1 MRFGRTPEQHAF
13 SEALDDLL
21 AAADVVS
28 SSRAWAAGDHSPGL
42 KLWQRLAE
50 LGVTGLLVPEEHGG
64 VGATPVDLAVA
75 FERLGYHGVPG
86 PWIESVAVAPALL
99 AGTPD
104 SDILQRLASGEALV
118 SVAHATRA
126 LDADVSERTYAVSD
140 RVGLTASD
148 SAGPPPSGSGGSTSG
163 APSLVEPA
171 SEASGVETNTA
182 ASVTLLHAVVGAE
195 RKSVDPTRRLFDIT
209 PGEEV
214 AAAVD
219 PGAIDLGTLACSAML
234 HGAGLRLLDD
244 SVAYVKQRTQF
255 GRPIGEFQAVKHL
268 LADVR
273 VALDFA
279 APLVHNAAVE
289 LEAEAPTAARSVS
302 AAKVAAGDAAYLASR
317 TALQVHGAIG
327 YTREFDLSL
336 WILKVRALVGA
347 WGTPAEH
354 RARILESLVAT
365 AGEGA

>member
-21 AAADVVS
+21 GGADVASVA
-28 SSRAWAAGDHSPGL
+28 RAWAAGDHSSGL

-64 VGATPVDLAVA
+64 LGASPVDLTVA

-86 PWIESVAVAPALL
+86 PWVESVAVAPHLL

-104 SDILQRLASGEALV
+104 ADLLPRLASGEALV
-118 SVAHATRA
+118 SVAPTTRA
-126 LDADVSERTYAVSD
+126 LDADVAERTYAVS
-140 RVGLTASD
+140 TALHR
-148 SAGPPPSGSGGSTSG
+148 AGTGT
-163 APSLVEPA
+163 
-171 SEASGVETNTA
+171 
-182 ASVTLLHAVVGAE
+182 E
-195 RKSVDPTRRLFDIT
+195 RESVDPTRRLFEVT
-209 PGEEV
+209 AGEEI
-214 AAAVD
+214 ATID
-219 PGAIDLGTLACSAML
+219 PALALDLGTLACSAQL
-234 HGAGLRLLDD
+234 LGAGLRLLDD

-279 APLVHNAAVE
+279 APLVHNASLTV
-289 LEAEAPTAARSVS
+289 APRDVS
-302 AAKVAAGDAAYLASR
+302 AAKVAAGDAAYMASR

-354 RARILESLVAT
+354 RARILESLVEAR
-365 AGEGA
+365 

>member
-21 AAADVVS
+21 GTAGVPSVA
-28 SSRAWAAGDHSPGL
+28 RAWAAGDHSSGL

-50 LGVTGLLVPEEHGG
+50 LGVTGLLVPESQSG
-64 VGATPVDLAVA
+64 VGATPVDLTVA

-86 PWIESVAVAPALL
+86 PWIESAAVAPGLL

-104 SDILQRLASGEALV
+104 SDLLQRLASGEALV
-118 SVAHATRA
+118 SVAAPRA
-126 LDADVSERTYAVSD
+126 LDADVAEHIYALSD
-140 RVGLTASD
+140 RVGLDT
-148 SAGPPPSGSGGSTSG
+148 PPPSGSGGSTDG
-163 APSLVEPA
+163 APPLVEPA

-182 ASVTLLHAVVGAE
+182 ASATLHHAVVGTE
-195 RKSVDPTRRLFDIT
+195 HKSVDPTRRLFDVT
-209 PGEEV
+209 PGEEIATV
-214 AAAVD
+214 DAATAM
-219 PGAIDLGTLACSAML
+219 DLGTLACSAQL
-234 HGAGLRLLDD
+234 LGAGLRLLDD

-279 APLVHNAAVE
+279 TPLVHNAGVE
-289 LEAEAPTAARSVS
+289 LDAGTVTAARSVS

-336 WILKVRALVGA
+336 WILKVRALLGA

-354 RARILESLVAT
+354 RARILESLVA
-365 AGEGA
+365 GR

>member
-1 MRFGRTPEQHAF
+1 MRFGRTSEQHAF

-21 AAADVVS
+21 GAADVPS
-28 SSRAWAAGDHSPGL
+28 ASRAWASGDHSSGL
-42 KLWQRLAE
+42 KLWQRLAD
-50 LGVTGLLVPEEHGG
+50 LGVTGLLVPEEDGG
-64 VGATPVDLAVA
+64 VGATPADLAVA

-86 PWIESVAVAPALL
+86 PWIESVAVAPRLL

-104 SDILQRLASGEALV
+104 ADVLPRLAAGEAII
-118 SVAHATRA
+118 SVALAARA
-126 LDADVSERTYAVSD
+126 LDADVCERTYALRN
-140 RVGLTASD
+140 RVGLTGSNT
-148 SAGPPPSGSGGSTSG
+148 SGPPPSGSGGSTSG
-163 APSLVEPA
+163 VPPLVEPGERQRA
-171 SEASGVETNTA
+171 GVETNT
-182 ASVTLLHAVVGAE
+182 VTSTTLHHAVLGAE
-195 RKSVDPTRRLFDIT
+195 RKSVDPTRRLFEVT
-209 PGEEV
+209 VGEEIATV
-214 AAAVD
+214 DATAAL
-219 PGAIDLGTLACSAML
+219 DLGTLACSAQL
-234 HGAGLRLLDD
+234 LGAGLRLLDD

-255 GRPIGEFQAVKHL
+255 GRSIGEFQAVKHL

-289 LEAEAPTAARSVS
+289 VDAGAPTSGRAVS

-354 RARILESLVAT
+354 RARILESLA
-365 AGEGA
+365 EGR

>member
-1 MRFGRTPEQHAF
+1 MRFGRTSEQHAF
-13 SEALDDLL
+13 AEALDDLL
-21 AAADVVS
+21 EAADVTAVA
-28 SSRAWAAGDHSPGL
+28 RGWAAGDHSAGL

-50 LGVTGLLVPEEHGG
+50 TGVTGLLAPEEHGG
-64 VGATPVDLAVA
+64 VGATPADLAVA

-99 AGTPD
+99 ADTPEVETLGR
-104 SDILQRLASGEALV
+104 IASGETLV
-118 SVAHATRA
+118 SVASSGRA
-126 LDADVSERTYAVSD
+126 LDADVAEQTYAFGD
-140 RVGLTASD
+140 ALH
-148 SAGPPPSGSGGSTSG
+148 
-163 APSLVEPA
+163 
-171 SEASGVETNTA
+171 
-182 ASVTLLHAVVGAE
+182 HAVVGAE
-195 RKSVDPTRRLFDIT
+195 RTSADPSRRLFEVT
-209 PGEEV
+209 LGEQV
-214 AAAVD
+214 AATID
-219 PGAIDLGTLACSAML
+219 PTALDLGTLACSAML

-244 SVAYVKQRTQF
+244 TVSYVKQRTQF

-289 LEAEAPTAARSVS
+289 LEAGTTTAPRSVS

-354 RARILESLVAT
+354 RARILAVLTSDGLVEAR
-365 AGEGA
+365 

>member
-21 AAADVVS
+21 TAADVPSVA
-28 SSRAWAAGDHSPGL
+28 RAWTTGDHSVGL
-42 KLWQRLAE
+42 KLWQRLAD
-50 LGVTGLLVPEEHGG
+50 LGVTGLLVPDEHGG
-64 VGATPVDLAVA
+64 LGANAVDLTVA
-75 FERLGYHGVPG
+75 FDRLGYHGVPG
-86 PWIESVAVAPALL
+86 PWIESVAVGPTIVVSADADLL
-99 AGTPD
+99 EP
-104 SDILQRLASGEALV
+104 LASGEAIV
-118 SVAHATRA
+118 SVAPPRDWPGGNPSTFAGEIFRPQMARA
-126 LDADVSERTYAVSD
+126 LDADIADPTYS
-140 RVGLTASD
+140 L
-148 SAGPPPSGSGGSTSG
+148 SGGGSTTAHRAGRG
-163 APSLVEPA
+163 AA
-171 SEASGVETNTA
+171 
-182 ASVTLLHAVVGAE
+182 
-195 RKSVDPTRRLFDIT
+195 RKSVDPTRRLFDVTVGDEIT
-209 PGEEV
+209 GI
-214 AAAVD
+214 D
-219 PGAIDLGTLACSAML
+219 PGLALERGTLACSAML

-289 LEAEAPTAARSVS
+289 LDAETPTAARAVS
-302 AAKVAAGDAAYLASR
+302 AAKVTAGDAAYLASR

-354 RARILESLVAT
+354 RARILESLVS
-365 AGEGA
+365 GEDAR

>member
-21 AAADVVS
+21 GAADVPS
-28 SSRAWAAGDHSPGL
+28 ASRAWAAGDHSAGL

-50 LGVTGLLVPEEHGG
+50 LGVTGLLVPEELDGM
-64 VGATPVDLAVA
+64 GATPTDLTVA
-75 FERLGYHGVPG
+75 LERLGYHGIPG
-86 PWIESVAVAPALL
+86 PWIESIAVAPWLL
-99 AGTPD
+99 EDTPD
-104 SDILQRLASGEALV
+104 ADLLERVAAGEALV
-118 SVAHATRA
+118 SVATGSRA
-126 LDADVSERTYAVSD
+126 LDADVAERTYALGATLRRAD
-140 RVGLTASD
+140 
-148 SAGPPPSGSGGSTSG
+148 PGS
-163 APSLVEPA
+163 EQ
-171 SEASGVETNTA
+171 
-182 ASVTLLHAVVGAE
+182 
-195 RKSVDPTRRLFDIT
+195 RSVDPTRRLFDVT
-209 PGEEV
+209 VGEEV
-214 AAAVD
+214 ATID
-219 PGAIDLGTLACSAML
+219 PAPALDLGTLACSAQL
-234 HGAGLRLLDD
+234 LGAGLRLLDD

-268 LADVR
+268 VADVR

-279 APLVHNAAVE
+279 APLVHHASLTLAS
-289 LEAEAPTAARSVS
+289 RDVS

-354 RARILESLVAT
+354 RARILESLVEAR
-365 AGEGA
+365 

>member
-28 SSRAWAAGDHSPGL
+28 ASRAWAAGDHSPGL
-42 KLWQRLAE
+42 KLWQRVAE

-75 FERLGYHGVPG
+75 FERLGYHGAPG

-104 SDILQRLASGEALV
+104 SGILQRLASGEALV
-118 SVAHATRA
+118 SVAAPRA
-126 LDADVSERTYAVSD
+126 LDANVAEHIYALSD
-140 RVGLTASD
+140 RVGLTAPD
-148 SAGPPPSGSGGSTSG
+148 SAGPPPSDSGGSTSG
-163 APSLVEPA
+163 APPLVEPGERQRA
-171 SEASGVETNTA
+171 GVETNTVPSA
-182 ASVTLLHAVVGAE
+182 ILCHAVVGAE
-195 RKSVDPTRRLFDIT
+195 HKSVDPTRRLFDVT
-209 PGEEV
+209 PGAEI
-214 AAAVD
+214 AG
-219 PGAIDLGTLACSAML
+219 GATGPALDLGTLACAAML

-244 SVAYVKQRTQF
+244 SVAYVKQRAQF

-289 LEAEAPTAARSVS
+289 LATGTRTAARSVS

-336 WILKVRALVGA
+336 WILKVRALLNA

-365 AGEGA
+365 R

>member
-21 AAADVVS
+21 GAADVPAA
-28 SSRAWAAGDHSPGL
+28 SRAWATGDHSAGL

-50 LGVTGLLVPEEHGG
+50 LGVTGLLVSEEDGG
-64 VGATPVDLAVA
+64 LSASAVDLTVA

-86 PWIESVAVAPALL
+86 PWIESVAVAPRLL
-99 AGTPD
+99 PGTPD
-104 SDILQRLASGEALV
+104 AELLARLASGEALV
-118 SVAHATRA
+118 SVAPGTRA
-126 LDADVSERTYAVSD
+126 LDADVAERTYA
-140 RVGLTASD
+140 L
-148 SAGPPPSGSGGSTSG
+148 G
-163 APSLVEPA
+163 ATLRRAEP
-171 SEASGVETNTA
+171 
-182 ASVTLLHAVVGAE
+182 GAE
-195 RKSVDPTRRLFDIT
+195 RTSVDPTRRLFEVT
-209 PGEEV
+209 AGEEI
-214 AAAVD
+214 ATID
-219 PGAIDLGTLACSAML
+219 PAPALDFGTLACSAQL
-234 HGAGLRLLDD
+234 LGAGLRLLDD

-289 LEAEAPTAARSVS
+289 LDAEAPTAARAVS
-302 AAKVAAGDAAYLASR
+302 AAKVATGDAAYLASR

-354 RARILESLVAT
+354 RARILESLVEAR
-365 AGEGA
+365 

>member
-1 MRFGRTPEQHAF
+1 MRFGRTSEQHAF

-21 AAADVVS
+21 TATDAVS
-28 SSRAWAAGDHSPGL
+28 ASRAWAAGDHSPGL

-50 LGVTGLLVPEEHGG
+50 LGVTGMLVPEDHGG
-64 VGATPVDLAVA
+64 VGATPIDLVVA

-99 AGTPD
+99 GGAHE
-104 SDILQRLASGEALV
+104 SDILQRLASGDAIV
-118 SVAHATRA
+118 SVATGARA
-126 LDADVSERTYAVSD
+126 LDADLAERTYALRSTTGGVSASSAT
-140 RVGLTASD
+140 VG
-148 SAGPPPSGSGGSTSG
+148 G
-163 APSLVEPA
+163 
-171 SEASGVETNTA
+171 
-182 ASVTLLHAVVGAE
+182 E
-195 RKSVDPTRRLFDIT
+195 RRSVDPTRRLFDVT
-209 PGEEV
+209 AGEEI
-214 AAAVD
+214 A
-219 PGAIDLGTLACSAML
+219 GAHGQQALELGTLACSAML
-234 HGAGLRLLDD
+234 LGAGLRLLDD

-289 LEAEAPTAARSVS
+289 LEAETPTAARSVS

-354 RARILESLVAT
+354 RARILESLVS
-365 AGEGA
+365 GEVAR

>member
-1 MRFGRTPEQHAF
+1 VRFGRTPEQHAF

-21 AAADVVS
+21 SAADVPSVA
-28 SSRAWAAGDHSPGL
+28 RAWAAGDHSAGL

-64 VGATPVDLAVA
+64 VGATPVDLTVA

-86 PWIESVAVAPALL
+86 PWIESAAVAPLVL
-99 AGTPD
+99 NGTPD
-104 SDILQRLASGEALV
+104 SELLPRLASGEVIISMAPAAKAV
-118 SVAHATRA
+118 
-126 LDADVSERTYAVSD
+126 DADISERTYA
-140 RVGLTASD
+140 L
-148 SAGPPPSGSGGSTSG
+148 SA
-163 APSLVEPA
+163 
-171 SEASGVETNTA
+171 
-182 ASVTLLHAVVGAE
+182 TLHDAVVGAE
-195 RKSVDPTRRLFDIT
+195 HKSVDPTRRLFDVT
-209 PGEEV
+209 PGEEI
-214 AAAVD
+214 AAVD
-219 PGAIDLGTLACSAML
+219 AAAALDLGTLACSAQL
-234 HGAGLRLLDD
+234 LGAGLRLLDD

-279 APLVHNAAVE
+279 TPLVHNAAVE
-289 LEAEAPTAARSVS
+289 LDAGTPTSGRAVS

-354 RARILESLVAT
+354 RARILALLTRDGLV
-365 AGEGA
+365 EGR

>member
-21 AAADVVS
+21 GAADVPS
-28 SSRAWAAGDHSPGL
+28 ASRAWAAGDHSAGL

-50 LGVTGLLVPEEHGG
+50 LGVMGLLVPEELGG
-64 VGATPVDLAVA
+64 MGATPTDLTVA
-75 FERLGYHGVPG
+75 LERLGYHGVPG
-86 PWIESVAVAPALL
+86 PWIESVAVAPRLL
-99 AGTPD
+99 ADTPD
-104 SDILQRLASGEALV
+104 ADLLERVAAGEALV
-118 SVAHATRA
+118 SVATGSRA
-126 LDADVSERTYAVSD
+126 LDADVAERTYALGATL
-140 RVGLTASD
+140 RRAE
-148 SAGPPPSGSGGSTSG
+148 PGS
-163 APSLVEPA
+163 EQ
-171 SEASGVETNTA
+171 
-182 ASVTLLHAVVGAE
+182 
-195 RKSVDPTRRLFDIT
+195 RSVDPTRRLFDVT
-209 PGEEV
+209 AGEEV
-214 AAAVD
+214 ST
-219 PGAIDLGTLACSAML
+219 IDSAPALELGTLACSAQL
-234 HGAGLRLLDD
+234 LGAGLRLLDD

-289 LEAEAPTAARSVS
+289 LDADAPTAARAVS

-347 WGTPAEH
+347 WGIPAEH
-354 RARILESLVAT
+354 RARILESLMEAR
-365 AGEGA
+365 